1 MSVWNLGTVY
11 NLVFRNLLVL
21 AVGENSV
28 VLFSG
33 INTAEGVG
41 SLAMAPFIAQVFKF
55 GLHLGGVW
63 VALPVMVGICFASVG
78 MLLLGL

>member
-1 MSVWNLGTVY
+1 MY

-28 VLFSG
+28 MLFSC
-33 INTAEGVG
+33 INTVEGIG
-41 SLAMAPFIAQVFKF
+41 NLAMAPFIAQVFKF

-63 VALPVMVGICFASVG
+63 VALPVMVGLCFATVG
-78 MLLLGL
+78 LLLLGFKND